1 MPNIPIAPVV
11 PTEEIE
17 PTRFDK
23 WKPMAGLKPVQF
35 KQQTAKDILSHTDK
49 DESSARSTV
58 AAYLNNR
65 YKANIDD
72 VLLNYDVMSKQF
84 GLSGSPMADAESIR
98 AGEHDIDNRMT
109 SMSLNLEAT
118 KQYKQDTSST
128 WSDIKNSLDVGFLSD
143 LIGAGVQGAAKGFEM
158 MKDPYAGI
166 TDAPEGTPE
175 AVTFT
180 SDEDTGR
187 IDFVDKSKIPVDEPL
202 VSSEG
207 VRQWRKEV
215 EERNAI
221 SPEFAESFGGQ
232 VARAFGQ
239 AGALPI
245 YMVAA
250 PIATGMSVA
259 QAYQFGED
267 RYREYTEQNDVPYD
281 EAEARK
287 AGLWNMPSAALD
299 VIGDKFVVGKIL
311 GKARKSGK
319 PMTGS
324 KLREFGRDLTQSGTL
339 GGATE
344 GSQEMWENFNAK
356 YLSGYDPEAKI
367 TEGAWTAFKI
377 GTIMDTTST
386 AVGKGGKSAVEK
398 ALDKWFHPIK
408 GMSPQDM
415 GAAFSTVSD
424 PEFEAW
430 NKKAFGN
437 RKDENGVPLQDLAR
451 AARQK
456 DMAAAAALSKSQTE
470 QIAEDDADGVTEA
483 ERKAADELDE
493 RELEPEEYAD
503 PFEETSPENEA
514 IQSKRDAI
522 ETAKEFIQ
530 ENPDLPIVQSGGID
544 KIIARFEAEIAEIEA
559 QLAAEAEVK
568 SDVDPNAR
576 PEDVQAAQ
584 AADEASREKAG
595 QVSDMVDYLNQTLM
609 EGSELENAPN
619 EIRTL
624 QSDLDSMLRAG
635 VPEAAVKKFAE
646 SALKAAGIS
655 IGSDPRRITIDGVQQ
670 SKVKRDGK
678 YTSKSKIYG
687 TANPFTAI
695 EEIAHDYT
703 DRKVAEGVYT
713 YAEHYRPWVDL
724 IDGKGTSENMSDRDI
739 KERLADYVKGYSLTK
754 AKDPHAAMPTSFRTW
769 LNGALSSI
777 KSVLQS
783 ASVLRSLRNV
793 GAINKELE
801 AFLDRSLGLDD
812 AELMRYEQGR
822 QQREVAPD
830 PKDELLQVMKR
841 NKLSVPRPDSDPSHR
856 GELETYFEGI
866 GKKWKYLKKG
876 GSLDSLREGLQA
888 AGFNVD
894 TPSDVL
900 DLLDRS
906 ARGEAIYANTDSR
919 SAAQQTAD
927 ETFSLAGADVTP
939 DANAQSFTSK
949 DGGVV
954 GPASFSLSAFHGTPH
969 KVDKFS
975 TEKIGTGEGLQA
987 YGYGLYFA
995 QDKSVAISYQRGL
1008 SANKSTID
1016 GKDVPSDWQNIDGLG
1031 MLSGA
1036 ALRAANGDKDKA
1048 LESLRSK
1055 MARAD
1060 RRAELG
1066 GRDGASDIIDE
1077 AIRELENFDESRLA
1091 VPQGS
1096 LYGVE
1101 LNIEQ
1106 DEFLDWDKP
1115 LSEQSDKV
1123 KSAINKNARMKG
1135 QLQDLLQSKPFK
1147 GKAKKVKELEL
1158 QIRSGLDFPVNKI
1171 NRASTGGSI
1180 YGIIIGS
1187 HALSP
1192 QEASEALY
1200 AAGIKGIRYLD
1211 GSSRAAGEGNSN
1223 YVVFNDSDIT
1233 VTHENGEAVALP
1245 KPEPSFSLSEIDAE
1259 AEAQAEAEKARKE
1272 GEYKTPTEQ
1281 KYEAAKADF
1290 DSNPE
1295 SQSDKKFEALILL
1308 KEKARKSREA
1318 YDLRKSYTDK
1328 KKAPAMRKVDKIL
1341 TERKTFEDVRVTLR
1355 KLDEIV
1361 RGLHPNLR
1369 TRFRGFES
1377 PAGYNVN
1384 ESDRIKFLER
1394 QRQRVQD
1401 VFDREKYYSERRAAR
1416 KRWQSWNKNI
1426 DEARAGRKKLNVSN
1440 GEAVSAFIKDHLPIT
1455 PEQREAIED
1464 RIDAINDDIFQTL
1477 NSTTAGDEKA
1487 VTAAR
1492 AKVAESQTELEG
1504 LQQRLGRAK
1513 FWSNKV
1519 GASQIEMFERDL
1531 QSLIKTGRTEFDI
1544 RKEKQQEQIKSE
1556 ASAIKDEIQAAMK
1569 SGKKLDQ
1576 ALADALGKRASEDF
1590 NTIKTKGRK
1599 MAKVEE
1605 FITAHL
1611 RPETQMDLMT
1621 GEADNALIEFIF
1633 NRLADAEYAYQA
1645 AMQANSDI
1653 IKDEVVGDASFDPDA
1668 ILLAG
1673 TSLTVDRAMAIYAYS
1688 QSAAGRAHL
1697 NSTTFEGMLLTD
1709 DVVDQI
1715 LTSLPAEVKAVVDRS
1730 MVFLDTTIY
1739 PKINQTFLGQFGVEL
1754 PRSNN
1759 YFPIQGLNRDTSIE
1773 DILNDYG
1780 HARAVGRGMTKGRVK
1795 SELPFENLNF
1805 TETFFNAV
1813 SRGERYANMSD
1824 AHAQARSTMEYKDV
1838 TRAEN
1843 GDIESVNW
1851 EMQKAMKARSGVM
1864 TESLNGWLA
1873 RVALGRAAP
1882 SDMGWLSVIGS
1893 IRRNIS
1899 AGWLAYNPKTVIT
1912 QTLSVSP
1919 AVGMATDKGEMVSYL
1934 TKYGSSIEEATEA
1947 AEFANRSS
1955 QMMATRGENISLALA
1970 ELMETQAVKRA
1981 FALEGKLSSFR
1992 ETGFVPMQK
2001 FDKYLSVGIWNA
2013 EYKTVSNRAL
2023 SEGKSPDEAHTAGVA
2038 AGDKIVRTTQSTAD
2052 VINSAEIMMS
2062 SNQLVRAFVM
2072 FSTDI
2077 NQTMN
2082 NMISDFKLSKTDREK
2097 FDSALKSAAWMVFL
2111 PAVMLSAIAAVAEE
2125 TAEFLGFKDDD
2136 DRKGDD
2142 LSNFAKSIASE
2153 SVSQTVGNLF
2163 LVGDLLKGGADMI
2176 VGSEN
2181 SRFANDL
2188 NSPVLS
2194 VVGNLNTG
2202 DPERSNPHS

>member
-1 MPNIPIAPVV
+1 M
-11 PTEEIE
+11 
-17 PTRFDK
+17 
-23 WKPMAGLKPVQF
+23 
-35 KQQTAKDILSHTDK
+35 
-49 DESSARSTV
+49 ST
-58 AAYLNNR
+58 
-65 YKANIDD
+65 
-72 VLLNYDVMSKQF
+72 
-84 GLSGSPMADAESIR
+84 
-98 AGEHDIDNRMT
+98 
-109 SMSLNLEAT
+109 
-118 KQYKQDTSST
+118 
-128 WSDIKNSLDVGFLSD
+128 
-143 LIGAGVQGAAKGFEM
+143 
-158 MKDPYAGI
+158 
-166 TDAPEGTPE
+166 
-175 AVTFT
+175 
-180 SDEDTGR
+180 
-187 IDFVDKSKIPVDEPL
+187 
-202 VSSEG
+202 
-207 VRQWRKEV
+207 
-215 EERNAI
+215 
-221 SPEFAESFGGQ
+221 
-232 VARAFGQ
+232 
-239 AGALPI
+239 
-245 YMVAA
+245 
-250 PIATGMSVA
+250 
-259 QAYQFGED
+259 
-267 RYREYTEQNDVPYD
+267 
-281 EAEARK
+281 
-287 AGLWNMPSAALD
+287 
-299 VIGDKFVVGKIL
+299 
-311 GKARKSGK
+311 
-319 PMTGS
+319 
-324 KLREFGRDLTQSGTL
+324 
-339 GGATE
+339 
-344 GSQEMWENFNAK
+344 
-356 YLSGYDPEAKI
+356 
-367 TEGAWTAFKI
+367 
-377 GTIMDTTST
+377 
-386 AVGKGGKSAVEK
+386 
-398 ALDKWFHPIK
+398 
-408 GMSPQDM
+408 
-415 GAAFSTVSD
+415 
-424 PEFEAW
+424 
-430 NKKAFGN
+430 
-437 RKDENGVPLQDLAR
+437 
-451 AARQK
+451 
-456 DMAAAAALSKSQTE
+456 
-470 QIAEDDADGVTEA
+470 
-483 ERKAADELDE
+483 
-493 RELEPEEYAD
+493 
-503 PFEETSPENEA
+503 
-514 IQSKRDAI
+514 
-522 ETAKEFIQ
+522 
-530 ENPDLPIVQSGGID
+530 DLP
-544 KIIARFEAEIAEIEA
+544 
-559 QLAAEAEVK
+559 
-568 SDVDPNAR
+568 
-576 PEDVQAAQ
+576 
-584 AADEASREKAG
+584 
-595 QVSDMVDYLNQTLM
+595 
-609 EGSELENAPN
+609 
-619 EIRTL
+619 
-624 QSDLDSMLRAG
+624 
-635 VPEAAVKKFAE
+635 
-646 SALKAAGIS
+646 
-655 IGSDPRRITIDGVQQ
+655 
-670 SKVKRDGK
+670 
-678 YTSKSKIYG
+678 
-687 TANPFTAI
+687 
-695 EEIAHDYT
+695 
-703 DRKVAEGVYT
+703 
-713 YAEHYRPWVDL
+713 
-724 IDGKGTSENMSDRDI
+724 
-739 KERLADYVKGYSLTK
+739 
-754 AKDPHAAMPTSFRTW
+754 
-769 LNGALSSI
+769 
-777 KSVLQS
+777 
-783 ASVLRSLRNV
+783 
-793 GAINKELE
+793 
-801 AFLDRSLGLDD
+801 
-812 AELMRYEQGR
+812 
-822 QQREVAPD
+822 
-830 PKDELLQVMKR
+830 
-841 NKLSVPRPDSDPSHR
+841 
-856 GELETYFEGI
+856 
-866 GKKWKYLKKG
+866 
-876 GSLDSLREGLQA
+876 
-888 AGFNVD
+888 
-894 TPSDVL
+894 
-900 DLLDRS
+900 
-906 ARGEAIYANTDSR
+906 
-919 SAAQQTAD
+919 
-927 ETFSLAGADVTP
+927 
-939 DANAQSFTSK
+939 
-949 DGGVV
+949 
-954 GPASFSLSAFHGTPH
+954 
-969 KVDKFS
+969 
-975 TEKIGTGEGLQA
+975 
-987 YGYGLYFA
+987 
-995 QDKSVAISYQRGL
+995 SY
-1008 SANKSTID
+1008 
-1016 GKDVPSDWQNIDGLG
+1016 
-1031 MLSGA
+1031 
-1036 ALRAANGDKDKA
+1036 
-1048 LESLRSK
+1048 
-1055 MARAD
+1055 
-1060 RRAELG
+1060 
-1066 GRDGASDIIDE
+1066 
-1077 AIRELENFDESRLA
+1077 
-1091 VPQGS
+1091 
-1096 LYGVE
+1096 
-1101 LNIEQ
+1101 
-1106 DEFLDWDKP
+1106 
-1115 LSEQSDKV
+1115 
-1123 KSAINKNARMKG
+1123 
-1135 QLQDLLQSKPFK
+1135 
-1147 GKAKKVKELEL
+1147 
-1158 QIRSGLDFPVNKI
+1158 
-1171 NRASTGGSI
+1171 
-1180 YGIIIGS
+1180 
-1187 HALSP
+1187 
-1192 QEASEALY
+1192 
-1200 AAGIKGIRYLD
+1200 
-1211 GSSRAAGEGNSN
+1211 
-1223 YVVFNDSDIT
+1223 
-1233 VTHENGEAVALP
+1233 
-1245 KPEPSFSLSEIDAE
+1245 SLSEIDAE

-1290 DSNPE
+1290 DANPE

-1384 ESDRIKFLER
+1384 EADRIKFLER

-1455 PEQREAIED
+1455 PEQREVIED

-1668 ILLAG
+1668 VLLAG

-1754 PRSNN
+1754 PRSDN

-1843 GDIESVNW
+1843 GDVESVNW

-1882 SDMGWLSVIGS
+1882 SEMGWLSVIGS

-1934 TKYGSSIEEATEA
+1934 TKYGSSIKEATEA

-2125 TAEFLGFKDDD
+2125 TAELLGFKDDD

-2153 SVSQTVGNLF
+2153 SVGQTVGNLF
-2163 LVGDLLKGGADMI
+2163 LAGDLLKGGADMI

-2202 DPERSNPHS
+2202 DRRALKSALLVSGVPLSKYIADADKIASRWWDSL

>member
-1 MPNIPIAPVV
+1 MKRQLSKQDADYNFMPNIPIAPAV

-17 PTRFDK
+17 QTRFDG
-23 WKPMAGLKPVQF
+23 WKPVDGFKPVQF
-35 KQQTAKDILSHTDK
+35 KQQTAKEILSHTDK

-65 YKANIDD
+65 YKENIDD

-84 GLSGSPMADAESIR
+84 GLSGNPMADAESIR

-118 KQYKQDTSST
+118 EQYKQDTSST

-143 LIGAGVQGAAKGFEM
+143 FIGAGVQGAAKGFEI

-187 IDFVDKSKIPVDEPL
+187 INFVDKSKIPVGEPL

-267 RYREYTEQNDVPYD
+267 KYREYTEQNDVPYD

-324 KLREFGRDLTQSGTL
+324 KLREFGRDLIQSGTL

-356 YLSGYDPEAKI
+356 YLSGYDPEAEI
-367 TEGAWTAFKI
+367 TEGALTAFAI
-377 GTIMDTTST
+377 GTIIDTTST
-386 AVGKGGKSAVEK
+386 GVGKGGKSAVEK

-522 ETAKEFIQ
+522 ETAKVFIQ
-530 ENPDLPIVQSGGID
+530 ENPDLPVVQSGNMD

-559 QLAAEAEVK
+559 QVAAEAQVK
-568 SDVDPNAR
+568 ADVDPNAR

-609 EGSELENAPN
+609 EGSELENAPS
-619 EIRTL
+619 EIRSL

-646 SALKAAGIS
+646 SALKAANIS
-655 IGSDPRRITIDGVQQ
+655 VGTDPSRITIDGVQR

-687 TANPFTAI
+687 TADPFTAI

-754 AKDPHAAMPTSFRTW
+754 AKDSHAAMPTSFRTW

-793 GAINKELE
+793 GAINKDLE

-841 NKLSVPRPDSDPSHR
+841 NKLSVPRPDSDPSYR
-856 GELETYFEGI
+856 GELETYFEST

-927 ETFSLAGADVTP
+927 ESYSLEPTVEVESLKDKFKSTWPKLRTDRVFYNKNKGDDYAARKIADPLFESGAYKDLPVRRIPVGDIVPTQRNLTADNLDKVSDVST
-939 DANAQSFTSK
+939 DTGAFVILK
-949 DGGVV
+949 DGKYQVV
-954 GPASFSLSAFHGTPH
+954 DGHHRL
-969 KVDKFS
+969 
-975 TEKIGTGEGLQA
+975 
-987 YGYGLYFA
+987 
-995 QDKSVAISYQRGL
+995 AI
-1008 SANKSTID
+1008 
-1016 GKDVPSDWQNIDGLG
+1016 NI
-1031 MLSGA
+1031 LSGNTPTA
-1036 ALRAANGDKDKA
+1036 H
-1048 LESLRSK
+1048 
-1055 MARAD
+1055 
-1060 RRAELG
+1060 
-1066 GRDGASDIIDE
+1066 
-1077 AIRELENFDESRLA
+1077 
-1091 VPQGS
+1091 V
-1096 LYGVE
+1096 
-1101 LNIEQ
+1101 
-1106 DEFLDWDKP
+1106 LD
-1115 LSEQSDKV
+1115 
-1123 KSAINKNARMKG
+1123 
-1135 QLQDLLQSKPFK
+1135 
-1147 GKAKKVKELEL
+1147 
-1158 QIRSGLDFPVNKI
+1158 LDQ
-1171 NRASTGGSI
+1171 A
-1180 YGIIIGS
+1180 
-1187 HALSP
+1187 
-1192 QEASEALY
+1192 
-1200 AAGIKGIRYLD
+1200 
-1211 GSSRAAGEGNSN
+1211 
-1223 YVVFNDSDIT
+1223 
-1233 VTHENGEAVALP
+1233 
-1245 KPEPSFSLSEIDAE
+1245 EPSYSLSEIDAE

-1272 GEYKTPTEQ
+1272 SEYKTPTEQ

-1290 DSNPE
+1290 DANPE

-1384 ESDRIKFLER
+1384 EADRIKFLER

-1455 PEQREAIED
+1455 TEQREVIED

-1487 VTAAR
+1487 VIAAR

-1556 ASAIKDEIQAAMK
+1556 ASAIKDEIQASMK

-1576 ALADALGKRASEDF
+1576 ALANALGKRASEDF
-1590 NTIKTKGRK
+1590 NTIKTKSRK

-1668 ILLAG
+1668 VLLAG
-1673 TSLTVDRAMAIYAYS
+1673 TSLTVDRTMAIYAYS

-1754 PRSNN
+1754 PRSDN

-1795 SELPFENLNF
+1795 SELPFENLKF

-1843 GDIESVNW
+1843 GDVESVNW

-1934 TKYGSSIEEATEA
+1934 TKYGSSIKEATEA

-1955 QMMATRGENISLALA
+1955 QMMATRGENISLALN

-2023 SEGKSPDEAHTAGVA
+2023 SEGKSPDEAHAAGVA

-2062 SNQLVRAFVM
+2062 NNQLVRAFVM
-2072 FSTDI
+2072 FRTDI

-2082 NMISDFKLSKTDREK
+2082 NMISDFKLSKTDRER
-2097 FDSALKSAAWMVFL
+2097 FDSALNSAAWMVFL

-2153 SVSQTVGNLF
+2153 SVGQTVGSL
-2163 LVGDLLKGGADMI
+2163 LLAGDLIKGGADMI

-2202 DPERSNPHS
+2202 DRRALKSALLVSGVPLSKYIADADKIASRWWDSL

>member
-1 MPNIPIAPVV
+1 MKKQLSKQDADSNFMPNILISPAV

-17 PTRFDK
+17 PTRFDE
-23 WKPMAGLKPVQF
+23 WKPVDGFKPVQF
-35 KQQTAKDILSHTDK
+35 KQQTAKEILSHTDK
-49 DESSARSTV
+49 DESFARATV

-65 YKANIDD
+65 YKENIDD

-84 GLSGSPMADAESIR
+84 GLSGNPMADAESIR

-109 SMSLNLEAT
+109 SMSLNPEAT

-128 WSDIKNSLDVGFLSD
+128 WGDIKNSLDVGFLSD
-143 LIGAGVQGAAKGFEM
+143 FIGAGVQGAAKGFEM

-187 IDFVDKSKIPVDEPL
+187 IDFVDKSKIPVDKPL

-281 EAEARK
+281 KTEARK

-311 GKARKSGK
+311 SKAKKSGK

-324 KLREFGRDLTQSGTL
+324 KLREFGRDLIQSGTL

-367 TEGAWTAFKI
+367 TEGAFTAFAI
-377 GTIMDTTST
+377 GSIVDTTST
-386 AVGKGGKSAVEK
+386 GVGKGGKSAVDK

-424 PEFEAW
+424 PEFETW
-430 NKKAFGN
+430 NKKTFGN

-451 AARQK
+451 EARQK

-493 RELEPEEYAD
+493 RELESEEYAD
-503 PFEETSPENEA
+503 PFEETLPENEA
-514 IQSKRDAI
+514 IQSKRNAI
-522 ETAKEFIQ
+522 ETAKVFIQ
-530 ENPDLPIVQSGGID
+530 ENPDLPIVQSGNMD
-544 KIIARFEAEIAEIEA
+544 KIIARFETEIAEIEA
-559 QLAAEAEVK
+559 QVAAEAEVK
-568 SDVDPNAR
+568 ADVDPNAR

-584 AADEASREKAG
+584 AADEAIREKAG

-609 EGSELENAPN
+609 EGSELENAPS
-619 EIRTL
+619 EIRSL

-635 VPEAAVKKFAE
+635 MPEAAVKKFAE

-655 IGSDPRRITIDGVQQ
+655 IGSDPRRITIEGVQR
-670 SKVKRDGK
+670 SKVMRDGK

-687 TANPFTAI
+687 TANPFTVI

-703 DRKVAEGVYT
+703 DRKIAEGVYT

-754 AKDPHAAMPTSFRTW
+754 AKDSHAAMPTSFRTW

-793 GAINKELE
+793 GAINKDLE
-801 AFLDRSLGLDD
+801 AFLERSLGLDD
-812 AELMRYEQGR
+812 AELMRYEQSR

-841 NKLSVPRPDSDPSHR
+841 NKLSVPRPDSDPTYR
-856 GELETYFEGI
+856 GELETYFESI

-876 GSLDSLREGLQA
+876 GSLDGLKEGLQA

-894 TPSDVL
+894 TPSEVL

-927 ETFSLAGADVTP
+927 ESYSLEAPDTP
-939 DANAQSFTSK
+939 AFKEWFGDSKVVDENGEPLVVYHGTTSK
-949 DGGVV
+949 FDAFDLGQDQVSGDVGKLGFFFTNNAEYSAAYAESSGYSGRFAEGGAIMPVYLSV
-954 GPASFSLSAFHGTPH
+954 KNPKRESLDTMEEMEMDFTPSE
-969 KVDKFS
+969 V
-975 TEKIGTGEGLQA
+975 EA
-987 YGYGLYFA
+987 YGKDLRDSGYDGIIFKGDSGVDELVAFEPE
-995 QDKSVAISYQRGL
+995 QIKSATGNRGTFDPNDPRINY
-1008 SANKSTID
+1008 S
-1016 GKDVPSDWQNIDGLG
+1016 
-1031 MLSGA
+1031 
-1036 ALRAANGDKDKA
+1036 
-1048 LESLRSK
+1048 LE
-1055 MARAD
+1055 
-1060 RRAELG
+1060 
-1066 GRDGASDIIDE
+1066 
-1077 AIRELENFDESRLA
+1077 
-1091 VPQGS
+1091 
-1096 LYGVE
+1096 
-1101 LNIEQ
+1101 
-1106 DEFLDWDKP
+1106 P
-1115 LSEQSDKV
+1115 LSEQ
-1123 KSAINKNARMKG
+1123 
-1135 QLQDLLQSKPFK
+1135 
-1147 GKAKKVKELEL
+1147 
-1158 QIRSGLDFPVNKI
+1158 
-1171 NRASTGGSI
+1171 
-1180 YGIIIGS
+1180 
-1187 HALSP
+1187 
-1192 QEASEALY
+1192 
-1200 AAGIKGIRYLD
+1200 
-1211 GSSRAAGEGNSN
+1211 
-1223 YVVFNDSDIT
+1223 
-1233 VTHENGEAVALP
+1233 
-1245 KPEPSFSLSEIDAE
+1245 DAE

-1272 GEYKTPTEQ
+1272 SEYNTPTEQ

-1290 DSNPE
+1290 DANPDT
-1295 SQSDKKFEALILL
+1295 QSDKKFEELILL

-1384 ESDRIKFLER
+1384 EADRIKFLER

-1401 VFDREKYYSERRAAR
+1401 VFDREKYYSDRRAAR

-1455 PEQREAIED
+1455 AEQREVIED

-1544 RKEKQQEQIKSE
+1544 RKEKQQEQVKSE
-1556 ASAIKDEIQAAMK
+1556 ASAIKNEIQAAMK
-1569 SGKKLDQ
+1569 SGKNLNQ
-1576 ALADALGKRASEDF
+1576 ALADALGKRASENL
-1590 NTIKTKGRK
+1590 NTIKTKGRIK
-1599 MAKVEE
+1599 SQVED

-1645 AMQANSDI
+1645 AMQANSEI
-1653 IKDEVVGDASFDPDA
+1653 IKDEVIGDASFNPDEV
-1668 ILLAG
+1668 LLEG
-1673 TSLTVDRAMAIYAYS
+1673 TNFTVNRAMSIYAYS
-1688 QSAAGRAHL
+1688 KSAAGRAHL
-1697 NSTTFEGMLLTD
+1697 KSTAFEGMLLTD
-1709 DVVDQI
+1709 DNVDQ
-1715 LTSLPAEVKAVVDRS
+1715 LLKSLPSEMKAVVDRA

-1754 PRSNN
+1754 PRSDN
-1759 YFPIQGLNRDTSIE
+1759 YFPIQGLDRDTSIE

-1795 SELPFENLNF
+1795 SELPFEDFNF
-1805 TETFFNAV
+1805 TDTFFNAI

-1824 AHAQARSTMEYKDV
+1824 PHAQARSTMEYKDV
-1838 TRAEN
+1838 TRKEN
-1843 GDIESVNW
+1843 GDLESVNW
-1851 EMQKAMKARSGVM
+1851 EMQKVMKARSDAM
-1864 TESLNGWLA
+1864 AKSLNGWLA

-1882 SDMGWLSVIGS
+1882 SDSGWLSWLGN

-1899 AGWLAYNPKTVIT
+1899 AGWLAYAPKTMET
-1912 QTLSVSP
+1912 QFLSVSP
-1919 AVGMATDKGEMVSYL
+1919 AIGMATDKGDMVAYL
-1934 TKYGSSIEEATEA
+1934 AKYTSSIDEATEA
-1947 AEFANRSS
+1947 AEFVNRSS
-1955 QMMATRGENISLALA
+1955 QMMATRGDNISLALT
-1970 ELMETQAVKRA
+1970 ELMEREAVSRA
-1981 FALEGKLSSFR
+1981 FGIEGKFNKFK
-1992 ETGFVPMQK
+1992 ETGFIPMQK
-2001 FDKYLSVGIWNA
+2001 IDKYFSVGIWNA

-2023 SEGKSPDEAHTAGVA
+2023 SEGKSPDEAHQAGVA

-2062 SNQLVRAFVM
+2062 NNQLLRTFVM
-2072 FSTDI
+2072 FRTDI

-2082 NMISDFKLSKTDREK
+2082 NMISDFQLSKTEK
-2097 FDSALKSAAWMVFL
+2097 DKFKSVLNSAAWMVLL
-2111 PAVMLSAIAAVAEE
+2111 PAIMLSAIGSVSEEVAE
-2125 TAEFLGFKDDD
+2125 LLKLRDDD
-2136 DRKGDD
+2136 DRKDED

-2153 SVSQTVGNLF
+2153 SVGQTVGSFF
-2163 LVGDLLKGGADMI
+2163 LVGDMAKGLADKLVDSDKAM
-2176 VGSEN
+2176 
-2181 SRFANDL
+2181 FADDI
-2188 NSPVLS
+2188 NSPALS
-2194 VVGNLNTG
+2194 VMG
-2202 DPERSNPHS
+2202 DTVSSVRKAFKSALLMKGIPLAKYIADADKTISRWWDSL